1 MYMALPDLEF
11 SKWGE
16 YYINVLNN
24 LCPGLNEI
32 IVHLG
37 YDDKEMQNITVDH
50 PNYGSEWRKLD
61 LDVISS
67 QEFRRAIDDNNIKL
81 VTWREI
87 QNIIY

>member
-1 MYMALPDLEF
+1 
-11 SKWGE
+11 
-16 YYINVLNN
+16 
-24 LCPGLNEI
+24 
-32 IVHLG
+32 
-37 YDDKEMQNITVDH
+37 MQNITVDH

-67 QEFRRAIDDNNIKL
+67 QEFRKAIDDNNIKL

>member
-1 MYMALPDLEF
+1 M
-11 SKWGE
+11 
-16 YYINVLNN
+16 NNN
-24 LCPGLNEI
+24 LGPGLNEI

-50 PNYGSEWRKLD
+50 PNYGSKWRNLD

-67 QEFRRAIDDNNIKL
+67 QEFRKAIEDNNIKL